1 MPRFIDVDG
10 AAIHESDRVRI
21 LDSVESTENLEC
33 IILAIISQDEVQ
45 VLPVGEGSAFITA
58 GENTKLVHS
67 FLEDLESIATD
78 EEFLELMAAAEGR
91 AGLRQQEAKEK
102 KATRKG
108 SSTKAS
114 KTPKKVK
121 ELDLGDLSF

>member
-1 MPRFIDVDG
+1 MPRFMDVDG

-45 VLPVGEGSAFITA
+45 VLPVGEGNAFITT

-91 AGLRQQEAKEK
+91 ASLRQQEVKEK
-102 KATRKG
+102 KTARKG
-108 SSTKAS
+108 SSTKVS